1 MEHSDHHLEDL
12 QEDEGQEDRISDVGD
27 MHTKDK
33 VDDEE
38 LDNET
43 KETESEAIN
52 EPFNYAETENEKK
65 LNIKGEEVEEVCESI
80 LYSDNVQEIIPD
92 EVAEDLTSDAVDEI
106 LHLDTAPSSPS
117 PLLPSWLQVCIIITC
132 ITLWISFLIY
142 CYLYLTTVCTTI
154 TMWCPDPTLTFT
166 TRACCSSLWLNLG
179 APVGL
184 GNECTIDMEDMED
197 GCPMYDCYRNKT
209 NGELNVNGCTGV
221 PNTLF
226 NEAACNI
233 HDLCYITPGAT
244 KKDCDDT
251 FVDNI
256 VRVYCDNVNVLERL
270 ACTGRAQLAGAVVSA
285 IDSFYDDSAET
296 RATCS
301 RTVKITQPWIVAFIL
316 TLVVGALVP
325 FVIKRKGDATVEIGF
340 EETILSEE
348 KVEEIVENNDEIV
361 DEISNEFVIVSNYT
375 ICDTI
380 VECGKVV
387 DSKEGPTVMKEE
399 ENVIIESSCNELV
412 TDTTNETTKAPSI
425 VNDIDI
431 NMLSNN
437 DAKE

>member
-1 MEHSDHHLEDL
+1 M
-12 QEDEGQEDRISDVGD
+12 
-27 MHTKDK
+27 
-33 VDDEE
+33 
-38 LDNET
+38 
-43 KETESEAIN
+43 
-52 EPFNYAETENEKK
+52 
-65 LNIKGEEVEEVCESI
+65 
-80 LYSDNVQEIIPD
+80 
-92 EVAEDLTSDAVDEI
+92 
-106 LHLDTAPSSPS
+106 
-117 PLLPSWLQVCIIITC
+117 
-132 ITLWISFLIY
+132 
-142 CYLYLTTVCTTI
+142 
-154 TMWCPDPTLTFT
+154 
-166 TRACCSSLWLNLG
+166 
-179 APVGL
+179 
-184 GNECTIDMEDMED
+184 
-197 GCPMYDCYRNKT
+197 
-209 NGELNVNGCTGV
+209 NGCTGV

-244 KKDCDDT
+244 KKECDDT

-301 RTVKITQPWIVAFIL
+301 RTVNITQPWIVAFIL

-361 DEISNEFVIVSNYT
+361 DEISNEFAIVSNYT

>member
-1 MEHSDHHLEDL
+1 M
-12 QEDEGQEDRISDVGD
+12 
-27 MHTKDK
+27 
-33 VDDEE
+33 
-38 LDNET
+38 
-43 KETESEAIN
+43 
-52 EPFNYAETENEKK
+52 
-65 LNIKGEEVEEVCESI
+65 
-80 LYSDNVQEIIPD
+80 
-92 EVAEDLTSDAVDEI
+92 
-106 LHLDTAPSSPS
+106 
-117 PLLPSWLQVCIIITC
+117 
-132 ITLWISFLIY
+132 
-142 CYLYLTTVCTTI
+142 
-154 TMWCPDPTLTFT
+154 
-166 TRACCSSLWLNLG
+166 
-179 APVGL
+179 
-184 GNECTIDMEDMED
+184 
-197 GCPMYDCYRNKT
+197 
-209 NGELNVNGCTGV
+209 NGCTGV

-301 RTVKITQPWIVAFIL
+301 RTVNITQPWIVAFIL
-316 TLVVGALVP
+316 TLVVGALMP
-325 FVIKRKGDATVEIGF
+325 LVIKRKGDATVEIGV

-361 DEISNEFVIVSNYT
+361 DEISNEFVIVSNHT

-387 DSKEGPTVMKEE
+387 ELKEDPTVVKEE
-399 ENVIIESSCNELV
+399 ENVIIESNCVELV
-412 TDTTNETTKAPSI
+412 GNDTTYENNTT
-425 VNDIDI
+425 NY
-431 NMLSNN
+431 
-437 DAKE
+437 

>member
-1 MEHSDHHLEDL
+1 M
-12 QEDEGQEDRISDVGD
+12 
-27 MHTKDK
+27 
-33 VDDEE
+33 
-38 LDNET
+38 
-43 KETESEAIN
+43 
-52 EPFNYAETENEKK
+52 
-65 LNIKGEEVEEVCESI
+65 
-80 LYSDNVQEIIPD
+80 
-92 EVAEDLTSDAVDEI
+92 
-106 LHLDTAPSSPS
+106 
-117 PLLPSWLQVCIIITC
+117 
-132 ITLWISFLIY
+132 
-142 CYLYLTTVCTTI
+142 
-154 TMWCPDPTLTFT
+154 
-166 TRACCSSLWLNLG
+166 
-179 APVGL
+179 
-184 GNECTIDMEDMED
+184 
-197 GCPMYDCYRNKT
+197 
-209 NGELNVNGCTGV
+209 NGCTGV

-301 RTVKITQPWIVAFIL
+301 RTVNITQPWIVAFIL
-316 TLVVGALVP
+316 TLVVGALMP
-325 FVIKRKGDATVEIGF
+325 LVIKRKGDATVEIGV

-361 DEISNEFVIVSNYT
+361 DEISNEFVIVSNHT

-387 DSKEGPTVMKEE
+387 ELKEDPTVVKEE
-399 ENVIIESSCNELV
+399 ENVIIESNCVELV
-412 TDTTNETTKAPSI
+412 GNDTTYENNTTNEIAEAPTI
-425 VNDIDI
+425 
-431 NMLSNN
+431 
-437 DAKE
+437 

>member
-52 EPFNYAETENEKK
+52 EPFNYAETENETK

-80 LYSDNVQEIIPD
+80 LCSDYVKEITPD
-92 EVAEDLTSDAVDEI
+92 EAAEDLTSDAVDEI

-184 GNECTIDMEDMED
+184 GNECTIDMEDMQD

-209 NGELNVNGCTGV
+209 VG
-221 PNTLF
+221 
-226 NEAACNI
+226 
-233 HDLCYITPGAT
+233 
-244 KKDCDDT
+244 
-251 FVDNI
+251 
-256 VRVYCDNVNVLERL
+256 
-270 ACTGRAQLAGAVVSA
+270 
-285 IDSFYDDSAET
+285 DS
-296 RATCS
+296 
-301 RTVKITQPWIVAFIL
+301 
-316 TLVVGALVP
+316 
-325 FVIKRKGDATVEIGF
+325 
-340 EETILSEE
+340 
-348 KVEEIVENNDEIV
+348 
-361 DEISNEFVIVSNYT
+361 
-375 ICDTI
+375 
-380 VECGKVV
+380 
-387 DSKEGPTVMKEE
+387 
-399 ENVIIESSCNELV
+399 
-412 TDTTNETTKAPSI
+412 SI
-425 VNDIDI
+425 VIHIRILNFHRME
-431 NMLSNN
+431 N
-437 DAKE
+437 

>member
-1 MEHSDHHLEDL
+1 M
-12 QEDEGQEDRISDVGD
+12 
-27 MHTKDK
+27 
-33 VDDEE
+33 
-38 LDNET
+38 
-43 KETESEAIN
+43 
-52 EPFNYAETENEKK
+52 
-65 LNIKGEEVEEVCESI
+65 
-80 LYSDNVQEIIPD
+80 
-92 EVAEDLTSDAVDEI
+92 
-106 LHLDTAPSSPS
+106 
-117 PLLPSWLQVCIIITC
+117 
-132 ITLWISFLIY
+132 
-142 CYLYLTTVCTTI
+142 
-154 TMWCPDPTLTFT
+154 
-166 TRACCSSLWLNLG
+166 
-179 APVGL
+179 
-184 GNECTIDMEDMED
+184 
-197 GCPMYDCYRNKT
+197 
-209 NGELNVNGCTGV
+209 NGCTGV

-244 KKDCDDT
+244 KKECDDT

-301 RTVKITQPWIVAFIL
+301 RTVNITQPWIVAFIL

-325 FVIKRKGDATVEIGF
+325 FVIKRKGDATVEIGV

-361 DEISNEFVIVSNYT
+361 DEISNEFVIVSNHT

-399 ENVIIESSCNELV
+399 ECRVLTLGSPGTLLYCF
-412 TDTTNETTKAPSI
+412 T
-425 VNDIDI
+425 
-431 NMLSNN
+431 
-437 DAKE
+437 

>member
-1 MEHSDHHLEDL
+1 M
-12 QEDEGQEDRISDVGD
+12 
-27 MHTKDK
+27 
-33 VDDEE
+33 
-38 LDNET
+38 
-43 KETESEAIN
+43 
-52 EPFNYAETENEKK
+52 
-65 LNIKGEEVEEVCESI
+65 
-80 LYSDNVQEIIPD
+80 
-92 EVAEDLTSDAVDEI
+92 
-106 LHLDTAPSSPS
+106 
-117 PLLPSWLQVCIIITC
+117 
-132 ITLWISFLIY
+132 
-142 CYLYLTTVCTTI
+142 
-154 TMWCPDPTLTFT
+154 
-166 TRACCSSLWLNLG
+166 
-179 APVGL
+179 
-184 GNECTIDMEDMED
+184 
-197 GCPMYDCYRNKT
+197 
-209 NGELNVNGCTGV
+209 NGCTGV

-301 RTVKITQPWIVAFIL
+301 RTVNITQPWIVAFIL
-316 TLVVGALVP
+316 TLVVGALMP
-325 FVIKRKGDATVEIGF
+325 LVIKRKGDATVEIGV

-361 DEISNEFVIVSNYT
+361 DEISNEFAIVSNYT

-387 DSKEGPTVMKEE
+387 DLKEGPTVMKEE

>member
-52 EPFNYAETENEKK
+52 KPFNYAETENETK

-80 LYSDNVQEIIPD
+80 LCLDNVQEITPD
-92 EVAEDLTSDAVDEI
+92 EVAEDLTSDAVEEI
-106 LHLDTAPSSPS
+106 LHLDTVPSSPS
-117 PLLPSWLQVCIIITC
+117 PLLPSWIQVCIIITC

-184 GNECTIDMEDMED
+184 GNECTIDMEDMQD

-361 DEISNEFVIVSNYT
+361 DEISNEFAIVSNYT

-387 DSKEGPTVMKEE
+387 DLKEGPTVMKEE

>member
-1 MEHSDHHLEDL
+1 M
-12 QEDEGQEDRISDVGD
+12 
-27 MHTKDK
+27 
-33 VDDEE
+33 
-38 LDNET
+38 
-43 KETESEAIN
+43 
-52 EPFNYAETENEKK
+52 
-65 LNIKGEEVEEVCESI
+65 
-80 LYSDNVQEIIPD
+80 
-92 EVAEDLTSDAVDEI
+92 
-106 LHLDTAPSSPS
+106 
-117 PLLPSWLQVCIIITC
+117 
-132 ITLWISFLIY
+132 
-142 CYLYLTTVCTTI
+142 
-154 TMWCPDPTLTFT
+154 
-166 TRACCSSLWLNLG
+166 
-179 APVGL
+179 
-184 GNECTIDMEDMED
+184 
-197 GCPMYDCYRNKT
+197 
-209 NGELNVNGCTGV
+209 NGCTGV

-301 RTVKITQPWIVAFIL
+301 RTVNITQPWIVAFIL

-325 FVIKRKGDATVEIGF
+325 FAIKRKGDATVEIGV

-361 DEISNEFVIVSNYT
+361 DEISNEFAIVSNYT

-387 DSKEGPTVMKEE
+387 DLKEGPTVMKEE

>member
-1 MEHSDHHLEDL
+1 M
-12 QEDEGQEDRISDVGD
+12 
-27 MHTKDK
+27 
-33 VDDEE
+33 
-38 LDNET
+38 
-43 KETESEAIN
+43 
-52 EPFNYAETENEKK
+52 
-65 LNIKGEEVEEVCESI
+65 
-80 LYSDNVQEIIPD
+80 
-92 EVAEDLTSDAVDEI
+92 
-106 LHLDTAPSSPS
+106 
-117 PLLPSWLQVCIIITC
+117 
-132 ITLWISFLIY
+132 
-142 CYLYLTTVCTTI
+142 
-154 TMWCPDPTLTFT
+154 
-166 TRACCSSLWLNLG
+166 
-179 APVGL
+179 
-184 GNECTIDMEDMED
+184 
-197 GCPMYDCYRNKT
+197 
-209 NGELNVNGCTGV
+209 NGCTGV

-244 KKDCDDT
+244 KKECDDT

-301 RTVKITQPWIVAFIL
+301 RTVNITQPWIVAFIL

-361 DEISNEFVIVSNYT
+361 DEISNEFAIVSNYT

-387 DSKEGPTVMKEE
+387 ELKEDPTVVKEE

-412 TDTTNETTKAPSI
+412 TDTTNETSKAPSI

>member
-52 EPFNYAETENEKK
+52 EPFNYAETENETK

-80 LYSDNVQEIIPD
+80 LCSDYVKEITPD
-92 EVAEDLTSDAVDEI
+92 EAAEDLTSDAVDEI

-117 PLLPSWLQVCIIITC
+117 PLLPSWIQVCIIITC

-142 CYLYLTTVCTTI
+142 CYLYLSTVCTTI

-197 GCPMYDCYRNKT
+197 GCPMYDCYRNNT
-209 NGELNVNGCTGV
+209 VVQLLSRYIIILN
-221 PNTLF
+221 F
-226 NEAACNI
+226 
-233 HDLCYITPGAT
+233 H
-244 KKDCDDT
+244 
-251 FVDNI
+251 
-256 VRVYCDNVNVLERL
+256 RM
-270 ACTGRAQLAGAVVSA
+270 
-285 IDSFYDDSAET
+285 
-296 RATCS
+296 
-301 RTVKITQPWIVAFIL
+301 
-316 TLVVGALVP
+316 
-325 FVIKRKGDATVEIGF
+325 
-340 EETILSEE
+340 
-348 KVEEIVENNDEIV
+348 EN
-361 DEISNEFVIVSNYT
+361 
-375 ICDTI
+375 
-380 VECGKVV
+380 
-387 DSKEGPTVMKEE
+387 
-399 ENVIIESSCNELV
+399 
-412 TDTTNETTKAPSI
+412 
-425 VNDIDI
+425 
-431 NMLSNN
+431 
-437 DAKE
+437 